1 MSFMGYSLIYYNF
14 MLNEFFK
21 NLVIIE
27 LASVLAGPS
36 VGAFFTELGA
46 RVIKIENKKT
56 KGDVTRNWKGPT
68 ENPEDTYSAYWSSI
82 NLGKE
87 VLLLDLTD
95 REDQQQVHELVK
107 KADVVVSNFKTTSAK
122 KMRMDYDF
130 FSKLNPQLIF
140 ATLTAFGP
148 EEENRPAF
156 DVVLQAEAGFL
167 YMNGEQDREPVKMP
181 VALIDILA
189 GHQLKEGILLGL
201 LNRAKTNKGMY
212 LTVSLLDAAIASLAN
227 QANNWLMAGQ
237 IPQRMGTLHPN
248 IAPYGEMF
256 NCADGKS
263 IVLAIGTEGHFK
275 QLCQVLE
282 LYELPNDDKFATNA
296 ARVQHRTELKDIL
309 SVPIKAYNRE
319 DLLRLLHQ
327 QRVPVGSIKDMKEVF
342 DSKAATKMVLN
353 DTMPDGKPGKRV
365 RTIAFKTK

>member
-1 MSFMGYSLIYYNF
+1 
-14 MLNEFFK
+14 MLDNFFK
-21 NLVIIE
+21 DLLIIE

-46 RVIKIENKKT
+46 KVIKIENKKT
-56 KGDVTRNWKGPT
+56 GGDVTRNWKGPS
-68 ENPEDTYSAYWSSI
+68 EESDQAFSAYWASV

-87 VLLLDLTD
+87 VELLDLS
-95 REDQQQVHELVK
+95 EEKDQQYVHELIK
-107 KADVVVSNFKTTSAK
+107 KADIVLTNFKETSAK
-122 KMRMDYDF
+122 RMRMDYKF
-130 FSKLNPQLIF
+130 LSALNPKLIF
-140 ATLTAFGP
+140 AELTAFGS

-167 YMNGEQDREPVKMP
+167 YMNGEPDREPVKMP

-189 GHQLKEGILLGL
+189 GHQLKEAILLGL
-201 LNRAKTNKGMY
+201 LNRTKTNKGIY

-256 NCADGKS
+256 YCADGKA

-275 QLCQVLE
+275 QLCSVLN
-282 LYELPNDDKFATNA
+282 LNDLPNDDRFAVNA
-296 ARVQHRTELKDIL
+296 ARVRHRAELKGIL
-309 SVPIKAYNRE
+309 SVPIGAYNRPN
-319 DLLRLLHQ
+319 LLKLLHE

-342 DSKAATKMVLN
+342 NSKAAEKMVLKG
-353 DTMPDGKPGKRV
+353 TMPDGRAGKRV
-365 RTIAFKTK
+365 RTVVFQTKN